1 MAGAGCRLVRLR
13 YIFDDREKT
22 SLHKK
27 SSSSRC
33 EFSTDTHW
41 PDDTPS
47 SLKNV
52 LHSICIW
59 PIRSHL
65 ICPDITTAAVCCHRE
80 SANGITV
87 TVSSSIS
94 LSLICF
100 LQSFLY
106 LIGCTHHQQ
115 QQNITRQQ
123 LRWQPSRNCV
133 CVCVA
138 LLLSV
143 PWIIFD
149 E

>member
-33 EFSTDTHW
+33 EFSTNTHW

-87 TVSSSIS
+87 TVTSSIS
-94 LSLICF
+94 LSNLLPAI
-100 LQSFLY
+100 LPLLNWMHPPPPAAKHY
-106 LIGCTHHQQ
+106 PAA
-115 QQNITRQQ
+115 ITLATIQE
-123 LRWQPSRNCV
+123 LCV